1 MELVELIRK
10 GAINMVL
17 LQKSFKRDEVVAKH
31 FAAQQ
36 GGKGQ
41 EQASLIS

>member
-10 GAINMVL
+10 GAINMLL

-41 EQASLIS
+41 EQASFIS